1 MISISASFNLTRVIN
16 FYRGSSD
23 IDKFYCNSELFFFC
37 EEIFYHI
44 YVFKISRMFVQSKQ
58 NALNAAQNPLKV
70 RPCFIR
76 LLRDKELDKHIR
88 KRYKKNETEVNKNN
102 IIYTCVSHHRTAL
115 VKISIEDRERAGAS
129 IIAVNDNITNIF
141 RTL

>member
-1 MISISASFNLTRVIN
+1 MISIFASFNLTRTIN
-16 FYRGSSD
+16 FYRGSAD
-23 IDKFYCNSELFFFC
+23 IDKFYCNSELSFY
-37 EEIFYHI
+37 EKIFYHT

-58 NALNAAQNPLKV
+58 NALNTAQNPLKV

-88 KRYKKNETEVNKNN
+88 KRYKKNETEVNKK
-102 IIYTCVSHHRTAL
+102 YHLYMCSHHRIAL
-115 VKISIEDRERAGAS
+115 VKISIKDRERAGAS